1 MLCHKLIGRRKIP
14 KYFSLFIK
22 NKITSFFRN
31 CASDISLLLRI
42 FMNFEAILYPLG
54 KRSYLDF
61 SVQIEA
67 VITKLIMN
75 LKVLGG

>member
-1 MLCHKLIGRRKIP
+1 MYYKKQDYI
-14 KYFSLFIK
+14 
-22 NKITSFFRN
+22 FFRN

-67 VITKLIMN
+67 FTTKLIMN

>member
-22 NKITSFFRN
+22 NKITSFLEIAHRT
-31 CASDISLLLRI
+31 SLLLRI

-67 VITKLIMN
+67 FITKLIMN